1 MKIRNR
7 SMSGAVFGVWVK
19 PRDVFEVPDD
29 EGKRYVDLGY
39 AEEVV
44 EKKAEAEVKSQV
56 EFAVAPESGVES
68 TALTTESVKRGPG
81 RPRKDA

>member
-7 SMSGAVFGVWVK
+7 SMSGAVFGVWVAAG
-19 PRDVFEVPDD
+19 DVLEVADD
-29 EGKRYVDLGY
+29 EGRRYVDLGY
-39 AEEVV
+39 AEEIV
-44 EKKAEAEVKSQV
+44 EKKAEIEAAI
-56 EFAVAPESGVES
+56 EFAVVSESSVES